1 MLLECGTSSYRPFGL
16 SGRLMPRLGGEKR
29 CIPFLSM
36 VPAHAPGLAISQI
49 RRVFGLATSALQRF
63 GAKGDP
69 LWV

>member
-16 SGRLMPRLGGEKR
+16 SGRLMPRLGGTV
-29 CIPFLSM
+29 CSIPFLSM

-49 RRVFGLATSALQRF
+49 RRFFGLATSALQRV
-63 GAKGDP
+63 GAKGAP

>member
-1 MLLECGTSSYRPFGL
+1 MNLEWCTSSYRPFGL
-16 SGRLMPRLGGEKR
+16 SVRLTPRLGGQV
-29 CIPFLSM
+29 CTIPFFFP

-49 RRVFGLATSALQRF
+49 RRFFGLATKALQRF

>member
-16 SGRLMPRLGGEKR
+16 SGRLTPRLGGQVR
-29 CIPFLSM
+29 SIPFFLT
-36 VPAHAPGLAISQI
+36 VPALAPGLAISQI
-49 RRVFGLATSALQRF
+49 RRVFGLASSALSGF

>member
-16 SGRLMPRLGGEKR
+16 SGRLTPRLGGKK
-29 CIPFLSM
+29 CSIPFLSM

-49 RRVFGLATSALQRF
+49 RRVFGLATSALLGV